1 LDVEDADA
9 TSTEVRGQTAPD
21 LRVVA
26 TFEDVYRTDYDRM
39 VRVAYM
45 LSGSNEVAE
54 DVVQD
59 AFVQLYSRFDRLAD
73 PAPYLYRTVVN
84 GCRSRHRRHRVVER
98 FRHLT
103 VQSDQ
108 GTVPS
113 EIDETWSAL
122 GRLAPRRRAVVVLR
136 YYADLPLAEIAE
148 ILGCRTGT
156 VKSMLHRALAELKE
170 VVDR

>member
-1 LDVEDADA
+1 VDEEVERPAA
-9 TSTEVRGQTAPD
+9 VAPD
-21 LRVVA
+21 LHVVPTT

-45 LSGSNEVAE
+45 LTGSNEVAE

-59 AFVQLYSRFDRLAD
+59 AYVQLYARFDKLGDAGG
-73 PAPYLYRTVVN
+73 YLYRSVVN
-84 GCRSRHRRHRVVER
+84 GCYARHRHNRVVER

-103 VQSDQ
+103 APAVVDPSDV
-108 GTVPS
+108 T
-113 EIDETWSAL
+113 EIDETSQAL
-122 GRLAPRRRAVVVLR
+122 AKLAPRRRAAVVLR

-148 ILGCRTGT
+148 ILDCKIGT

-170 VVDR
+170 AVER